1 MKAPE
6 MQLRQLIYVV
16 LTVLGLSLGQILFKL
31 AARDMRESEPL
42 AQQVLQN
49 TWLYVALAVYGLATV
64 VWVALLRQVPLQL
77 AYPFVAL
84 AFFFVPILAHWFLGE
99 ALRWQSFLGAAF
111 ILAGVW
117 ISVGLHTE

>member
-1 MKAPE
+1 
-6 MQLRQLIYVV
+6 
-16 LTVLGLSLGQILFKL
+16 
-31 AARDMRESEPL
+31 MRESEPL
-42 AQQVLQN
+42 AQQVLLN